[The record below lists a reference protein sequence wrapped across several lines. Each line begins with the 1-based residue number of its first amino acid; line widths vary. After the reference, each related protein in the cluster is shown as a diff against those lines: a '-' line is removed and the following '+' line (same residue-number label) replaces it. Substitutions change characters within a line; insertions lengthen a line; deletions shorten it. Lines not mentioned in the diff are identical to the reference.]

1 MRTARLST
9 CLAALAL
16 AACGSTAARHPP
28 EVSEPTPVL
37 TEAPRVTVASV
48 VPQELARVE
57 ALALPTQTPP
67 PIPTEDLLPA
77 EPADGLALAHE
88 THLVPVDHL
97 ARARTLRQEGDL
109 AGALTEARRAVHDAA
124 EDPDALEKALDTLI
138 SLARLTHQKPLAVEA
153 YAQLAQLFPEG
164 PEPLVQQA
172 RLLLELGDT
181 EGAFRAAEAA
191 LELDPEY
198 PEVYQVLGRAHLAA
212 GQLSEAIIRFQQVVH
227 LDPYHGYALNNL
239 GLALLESG
247 QDTQAAEALAQAA
260 YLLPHEGFVHNNL
273 GLAYERLGRYPE
285 ALMAYDTAA
294 RLAPGNTHA
303 RLNRTRLQHELQA
316 SAEVPAH
323 PEDPTPR
330 APLLR

>member
-1 MRTARLST
+1 MRTAPLST

-16 AACGSTAARHPP
+16 AACGSTAARRPP
-28 EVSEPTPVL
+28 EVSEPAPVVA
-37 TEAPRVTVASV
+37 EVSRAAVESGVPR
-48 VPQELARVE
+48 ELARVE
-57 ALALPTQTPP
+57 ALALPTETPP

-88 THLVPVDHL
+88 AHLVPVDHL

-109 AGALTEARRAVHDAA
+109 AGALTEARRAMHDA
-124 EDPDALEKALDTLI
+124 EDPDTLEKALDTLI
-138 SLARLTHQKPLAVEA
+138 SLARLTGQKPLAVEA
-153 YAQLAQLFPEG
+153 YGQLAQLFPEG

-285 ALMAYDTAA
+285 ALMAFDTAA
-294 RLAPGNTHA
+294 RLAPGNAHA
-303 RLNRTRLQHELQA
+303 RLNRARLQHEPRA
-316 SAEVPAH
+316 SAEP
-323 PEDPTPR
+323 P
-330 APLLR
+330 APLEGPSPRDLLR